1 MKHLLFIAALFISS
15 ISFAQSNNEEID
27 LVQSLWGMEKK
38 DIVSQ
43 FVKVDPA
50 SKDAFWKLYD
60 EYEMERKALG
70 KERIGLLNKYAEN
83 YMTLSDEMTNEI
95 ISEMVALGAKTDKLA
110 ATYYGKIKKAVA
122 IKPAAQFFQ
131 IESYINSSLRAA
143 ILEEIPFI
151 GELDNN

>member
-15 ISFAQSNNEEID
+15 ISFAQSNTEEID

-83 YMTLSDEMTNEI
+83 YMTLSDEMTDEI
-95 ISEMVALGAKTDKLA
+95 IGEMVSLGAKTDKLA
-110 ATYYGKIKKAVA
+110 ATYYGKMKKAVA

>member
-1 MKHLLFIAALFISS
+1 MKHLLFIAALFIST
-15 ISFAQSNNEEID
+15 IGFAQSNTEEID

-50 SKDAFWKLYD
+50 AKDAFWKLYD

-70 KERIGLLNKYAEN
+70 KERIALLNKYAEN
-83 YMTLSDEMTNEI
+83 YMTLSDEKTDEI
-95 ISEMVALGAKTDKLA
+95 IGEMVSLGAKTDKLA

-151 GELDNN
+151 GELDN

>member
-15 ISFAQSNNEEID
+15 ISFAQSNTEEID

-50 SKDAFWKLYD
+50 AKDAFWKLYD

-70 KERIGLLNKYAEN
+70 KERIALLNKYAEN
-83 YMTLSDEMTNEI
+83 YMTLSDEKTDEI
-95 ISEMVALGAKTDKLA
+95 IGEMVSLGAKTDKLA

-151 GELDNN
+151 GELDN